1 MEYIIAHLD
10 QYYVVEHGIDLADLL
25 LIYSVLTYRSSLCNS
40 NHITT
45 VQMYNYSQEGHH
57 NDQPLYIIQVP
68 VHLRTN
74 WDSFYVEI
82 LMLAGLGVYFLN
94 FLQGKSKNHKLAQS
108 WLSAH
113 RDILEQNFSIVGR
126 QLTICNELT
135 LHGTYEIDFLM
146 RSKTLTNKL
155 SFVSDI

>member
-1 MEYIIAHLD
+1 M
-10 QYYVVEHGIDLADLL
+10 
-25 LIYSVLTYRSSLCNS
+25 
-40 NHITT
+40 
-45 VQMYNYSQEGHH
+45 
-57 NDQPLYIIQVP
+57 P

-113 RDILEQNFSIVGR
+113 RDILEQNFSIVGKNF
-126 QLTICNELT
+126 QVLMILHCLASIYWLSLPEVFKDHDLKNVVQFLILLSKLLILEEIINYNLNSWSFNKKLEELHAQSNCC
-135 LHGTYEIDFLM
+135 LLCQ
-146 RSKTLTNKL
+146 
-155 SFVSDI
+155 

>member
-1 MEYIIAHLD
+1 M
-10 QYYVVEHGIDLADLL
+10 
-25 LIYSVLTYRSSLCNS
+25 
-40 NHITT
+40 
-45 VQMYNYSQEGHH
+45 
-57 NDQPLYIIQVP
+57 P

-113 RDILEQNFSIVGR
+113 RDILEQNFSIVGKNLKV
-126 QLTICNELT
+126 LTTVHCLASIN
-135 LHGTYEIDFLM
+135 FLFLKF
-146 RSKTLTNKL
+146 SKTVTYKM
-155 SFVSDI
+155 

>member
-1 MEYIIAHLD
+1 M
-10 QYYVVEHGIDLADLL
+10 
-25 LIYSVLTYRSSLCNS
+25 
-40 NHITT
+40 
-45 VQMYNYSQEGHH
+45 
-57 NDQPLYIIQVP
+57 P

-113 RDILEQNFSIVGR
+113 RDILEQNFSIVGKNL
-126 QLTICNELT
+126 QVLTTVHCLAS
-135 LHGTYEIDFLM
+135 IDFLILM
-146 RSKTLTNKL
+146 FSKTMT
-155 SFVSDI
+155 